1 VALSVS
7 PNEILQLE
15 MAMFDAV
22 VNALEEKYKE

>member
-7 PNEILQLE
+7 PNEIMELE
-15 MAMFDAV
+15 MPMFDAV